1 MDSNDSIVEPLPNME
16 IVGIIT
22 IEKSGE
28 HFILHQILHWWRA
41 LRELKQSKAKLFG
54 SFETD
59 LVLAKLVNFFSLS
72 VHKEAKN
79 L

>member
-28 HFILHQILHWWRA
+28 HFILHQILHGWRA
-41 LRELKQSKAKLFG
+41 LKELKAKQSKVIWKF
-54 SFETD
+54 
-59 LVLAKLVNFFSLS
+59 
-72 VHKEAKN
+72 
-79 L
+79 

>member
-28 HFILHQILHWWRA
+28 HFILHQILHGWRA

-59 LVLAKLVNFFSLS
+59 LVLAKLFNFFFLS

>member
-28 HFILHQILHWWRA
+28 HFILHQILHGWRA
-41 LRELKQSKAKLFG
+41 LRELNQSKAKLFG

-59 LVLAKLVNFFSLS
+59 LVLAKLVNFFFLS